1 MTRGQAIAGINR
13 AKALLA
19 DLKASNAPVGT
30 IAHQRRNLEAMQRAF
45 ARMDKEGRFDDA

>member
-1 MTRGQAIAGINR
+1 MTRAQAIAEINR

-19 DLKASNAPVGT
+19 DLRASNAPSRT
-30 IAHQRRNLEAMQRAF
+30 IAHQESNVAAMHKAF